1 MAGDPNDDDDMFR
14 VQVTKEVCFM
24 NQDVQERGFECMVEH
39 HDIECVISNEDRIH
53 ISCLVLVLEDDCI
66 EVPPPS
72 VHRSICER
80 VEAQSPVEV
89 VLHIGV
95 ERRVIRV
102 ICADVVKVSCV
113 MEVMLYAQE
122 WSLALKLLQ
131 LLTHTLMASR
141 S

>member
-39 HDIECVISNEDRIH
+39 HDIECVISN
-53 ISCLVLVLEDDCI
+53 DDCI